1 MGARATKVTKGIK
14 MTKGNRGKR
23 GMKVTKLTKRGE
35 LYENRMVFNKSSTK
49 AGWLSLKAQRKQDG
63 FH

>member
-14 MTKGNRGKR
+14 MTKR

-35 LYENRMVFNKSSTK
+35 LYENRMAFNKSSTK
-49 AGWLSLKAQRKQDG
+49 AGWLSLKVLRKQDG